1 MGKTLTIGS
10 RFYSLEWT
18 RRQDPTIFSRFRFG
32 MGMTLSIMPDKKPR
46 HSLPA
51 RAEEL
56 QELLCSHGDGRA
68 LVVVL
73 FHRLPL
79 FLTTATSAKCANYA
93 SLCPGIAEISNRF
106 ITYTTLQ
113 PSSSCSNSRRSK
125 SRSSASG
132 LIAILIF
139 IFIFIISWV
148 QKVDK

>member
-68 LVVVL
+68 LVVLL

-93 SLCPGIAEISNRF
+93 SLCPGIPEISNRF

-113 PSSSCSNSRRSK
+113 PSSSCSNSRRRK

>member
-1 MGKTLTIGS
+1 MGKTLAICS

-32 MGMTLSIMPDKKPR
+32 MGMTLSIMPDKKPS

-73 FHRLPL
+73 FKRLPL

-106 ITYTTLQ
+106 ITYTALQ
-113 PSSSCSNSRRSK
+113 PSSSNSRRSK

-139 IFIFIISWV
+139 IFIFIIRWV